1 MTNWIAMHLSASAA
15 AAALTVLWLAE
26 GLYPVFAHGRSR
38 RAHGMRNVVLGLI
51 NGGARALFFPAAL
64 VMVATT
70 TMRFDAGL
78 LRMVPL
84 PAWVGWVMG
93 IVLLDLAGYAWHVAS
108 HQWPLLWRF
117 HAVHHHD
124 DAVDSTTAF
133 RFHFGDVMIGS
144 FVTLAVVGVLGL
156 RVEHVLF
163 YELLLIPLSIFHHGN
178 IRLPGGVD
186 RVLRWLI
193 VTPRMHWVHH
203 SRWIA
208 ETNSNYSPLFSLWD
222 RVFGTFRV
230 RGDPAGIRFGLDGY
244 TEDDRATLLGC
255 LATPLLPIKSESG
268 RDTRLGMDASAP
280 HARSVERR
288 SVCPSPCECSYTG
301 PE

>member
-1 MTNWIAMHLSASAA
+1 
-15 AAALTVLWLAE
+15 
-26 GLYPVFAHGRSR
+26 
-38 RAHGMRNVVLGLI
+38 MRNVALGLI
-51 NGGARALFFPAAL
+51 NGGVRALFFPAAL

-70 TMRFDAGL
+70 TMRVDAGL
-78 LRMVPL
+78 LRIVPI
-84 PAWVGWVMG
+84 PAWAECAMG

-133 RFHFGDVMIGS
+133 RFHVGDVMIGS

-156 RVEHVLF
+156 RVEHVLL

-178 IRLPGGVD
+178 IRLPEGVD

-203 SRWIA
+203 SRWVA
-208 ETNSNYSPLFSLWD
+208 ETNSNYSPLLSLWD
-222 RVFGTFRV
+222 KVFGTFRV
-230 RGDPAGIRFGLDGY
+230 RGDPDGIRFGLDGY
-244 TEDDRATLLGC
+244 TDADRATLLGC
-255 LATPLLPIKSESG
+255 LATPLLPIKSEPG
-268 RDTRLGMDASAP
+268 RDTRLGMDATAP
-280 HARSVERR
+280 HARSVEPRG
-288 SVCPSPCECSYTG
+288 VCPSPCEYSYTG